1 MLSSHIKI
9 APHHLKKKKKTLKW
23 NDLIFIGVHILHRIV
38 HGHLEVGNM
47 SSRVEKYFTSERYF

>member
-9 APHHLKKKKKTLKW
+9 APYHLKKKKKTLEW

-47 SSRVEKYFTSERYF
+47 SSRV

>member
-1 MLSSHIKI
+1 M
-9 APHHLKKKKKTLKW
+9 LKKKKKTLKW